1 MHTDRVVGIITLED
15 IIEEILG
22 TEIEDETDIFKVR
35 PLVVVE
41 GTPMVEPMRD
51 VGLARLRTMHSSQI
65 LDADQLTEEEVQSVE
80 IFLITNVPQ
89 ILQHLFK
96 NNSSGSLQ
104 SFIRS
109 SAVISMT
116 RKSDLACS
124 PSHED
129 FLYRKGKMTNTC
141 TLILRGSVA
150 IESGLPASPSND
162 VVLKSE
168 WNIIAIEALTKPE
181 GTFIPDF
188 SVYINSKH
196 IRFLSMA
203 KHTTT
208 PKLFKDSVAASDEG
222 MLDDFIRFRKKIHR
236 SPGGAGKLRR
246 SITTAG
252 HREACA
258 EQKDSPVT
266 TNHPPPIDVLQ
277 FSKVRSTTGHLTSSI
292 LRRGRYAKERG
303 TGSED
308 SMVAPLL
315 QERDPGEEE
324 EEEVAIS
331 TLVRCDTR

>member
-1 MHTDRVVGIITLED
+1 MLQEMHTDRVVGIITLED

-22 TEIEDETDIFKVR
+22 TEIEDETDGFKAR
-35 PLVVVE
+35 PVDAE
-41 GTPMVEPMRD
+41 GTPIEPMRD

-65 LDADQLTEEEVQSVE
+65 LDADQLTEEEVHSVE

-89 ILQHLFK
+89 IQHLFK
-96 NNSSGSLQ
+96 GSSSGSDSLQ

-116 RKSDLACS
+116 RKSDIDCS

-150 IESGLPASPSND
+150 IESSLLASLSND

-181 GTFIPDF
+181 GTFVPDF
-188 SVYINSKH
+188 SAYINSEH

-203 KHTTT
+203 KYTT
-208 PKLFKDSVAASDEG
+208 PKLIKDPSAGVSDEG
-222 MLDDFIRFRKKIHR
+222 LNEFIKFRKKIHR
-236 SPGGAGKLRR
+236 SPGIAGPSRR

-252 HREACA
+252 PREASA
-258 EQKDSPVT
+258 EQQESPVPIT
-266 TNHPPPIDVLQ
+266 TDRPHPIDLLQ

-303 TGSED
+303 SGSED
-308 SMVAPLL
+308 SMMAPLL
-315 QERDPGEEE
+315 PERNPG
-324 EEEVAIS
+324 EEVAIVN
-331 TLVRCDTR
+331 LVRSDTR

>member
-1 MHTDRVVGIITLED
+1 MPQEMHTDRVVGIITLED

-22 TEIEDETDIFKVR
+22 TEIEDETDSFKAR
-35 PLVVVE
+35 PVDAE
-41 GTPMVEPMRD
+41 GTPVEPMRD

-89 ILQHLFK
+89 IQHLFK
-96 NNSSGSLQ
+96 NSGSGSLQ

-116 RKSDLACS
+116 RKSSIACS

-141 TLILRGSVA
+141 TLVLRGSIA
-150 IESGLPASPSND
+150 IESSLPASLSND

-168 WNIIAIEALTKPE
+168 WSIIAIEALTKPE
-181 GTFIPDF
+181 GTFVPDF
-188 SVYINSKH
+188 SAYISSEH

-203 KHTTT
+203 KYTT
-208 PKLFKDSVAASDEG
+208 PKLFKDSAGVSDEG
-222 MLDDFIRFRKKIHR
+222 LNEFIKFRKKIHR
-236 SPGGAGKLRR
+236 SPGGSGKLRR
-246 SITTAG
+246 SITTADL
-252 HREACA
+252 REPSA
-258 EQKDSPVT
+258 EQKISPVT
-266 TNHPPPIDVLQ
+266 NTTTYRPPPIDLLQ

-292 LRRGRYAKERG
+292 LRRGRCSKERG

-315 QERDPGEEE
+315 PESDPGEE
-324 EEEVAIS
+324 VAIFNF
-331 TLVRCDTR
+331 VRSDTR